1 MSSRH
6 NIVACFENISL
17 NYLRLSSFNHMTDIC
32 IKKNPVIA
40 TIIGPSKFDL
50 SCFGHKTWTHV
61 GGGCS
66 RRA

>member
-40 TIIGPSKFDL
+40 TIIGPSKFDTINGVSAFL
-50 SCFGHKTWTHV
+50 TSVIC
-61 GGGCS
+61 
-66 RRA
+66 